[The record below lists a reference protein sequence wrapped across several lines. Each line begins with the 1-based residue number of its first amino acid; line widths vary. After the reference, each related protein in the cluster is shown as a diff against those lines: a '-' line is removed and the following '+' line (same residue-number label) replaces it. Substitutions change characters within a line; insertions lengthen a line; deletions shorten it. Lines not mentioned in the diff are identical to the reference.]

1 MRRRAVGPCSSA
13 WPTGRPTLR
22 ASTGRRSARRTS
34 AAGTWGEPDA
44 SAFARASHPQ
54 VRDPWRAAL
63 VGGQFL
69 LCAPVEIELLVGARG
84 VEELDARRESL
95 SALRR
100 VELTA
105 GVARAAVAAL
115 RELAQVS
122 HGYQRVKPIDA
133 LIAAC
138 AQEAGVGVLHY
149 DHHYDR
155 LAEVMGFEGRWVAPA
170 GSLD

>member
-1 MRRRAVGPCSSA
+1 VSGPF
-13 WPTGRPTLR
+13 GDGLFI
-22 ASTGRRSARRTS
+22 
-34 AAGTWGEPDA
+34 PDA
-44 SAFARASHPQ
+44 SAFARAAHPR
-54 VRDPWRAAL
+54 VRDSWREAL
-63 VGGQFL
+63 LAGRFL
-69 LCAPVEIELLVGARG
+69 VCEPVAIELLVGARG
-84 VEELDARRESL
+84 IEEFDARRESL

-100 VELTA
+100 IELTA
-105 GVARAAVAAL
+105 GVARAAVTAL
-115 RELAQVS
+115 RELAAFG

-155 LAEVMGFEGRWVAPA
+155 LAQVMAFESRWIAPA

>member
-1 MRRRAVGPCSSA
+1 MSGPF
-13 WPTGRPTLR
+13 G
-22 ASTGRRSARRTS
+22 G
-34 AAGTWGEPDA
+34 GVFIPDA
-44 SAFARASHPQ
+44 SAFARASRAD
-54 VRDPWRAAL
+54 VREEWRAATL
-63 VGGQFL
+63 GGQFCI
-69 LCAPVEIELLVGARG
+69 CAPVEIELLVGARG
-84 VEELDARRESL
+84 APEFEARQESL
-95 SALRR
+95 AALRR

-105 GVARAAVAAL
+105 RAARSAVAAL
-115 RELAQVS
+115 SELARVS

-155 LAEVMGFEGRWVAPA
+155 LAEVMAFESRWLSPP